1 MKRILLPLIL
11 LSVLTT
17 YAQEPAVPVEP
28 TDTVINI
35 DNPSN
40 IVLSETPDGIRLMV
54 IEGEDSVTTYSYNHP
69 DPDNV
74 NISSI
79 KGPSI
84 DSGSGLVLSRW
95 NKPNKTSFEMV
106 SGGLSIGKNF
116 AMGQPEPMDITTGKS
131 WELSWVY
138 MLGLRISRNG
148 NSFITGIGFN
158 WRNYRLTGPYQFAK
172 SNGGIS
178 LTEYPEGSQGKW
190 SRLKVTTLSVPVL
203 YTRKIWKGLDIT
215 AGGIVNFA
223 THSSIKTKFVYEG
236 REIESSQNGIYTRP
250 VTVDIY
256 GAVTVCGLGWYV
268 RYSPM
273 KVIRGG
279 HGPQFSTLSTG
290 VVLGF

>member
-1 MKRILLPLIL
+1 MKRILLPLIIFSAL
-11 LSVLTT
+11 NA
-17 YAQEPAVPVEP
+17 YAQSPEAPVEP
-28 TDTVINI
+28 ADTVINI

-54 IEGEDSVTTYSYNHP
+54 IEGEDSVTTYSYTHP

-84 DSGSGLVLSRW
+84 NQGNALVLGSW
-95 NKPNKTSFEMV
+95 KKPNKISYDLV

-138 MLGLRISRNG
+138 VLGLRISRNG

-158 WRNYRLTGPYQFAK
+158 WRNYRLTGPYRFDK
-172 SNGGIS
+172 SDGAIS
-178 LTEYPEGSQGKW
+178 LSEYPENSQKQW
-190 SRLKVTTLSVPVL
+190 SRLKVTTLSVPLL
-203 YTRKIWKGLDIT
+203 YTRNIWKGLNIT

-223 THSSIKTKFVYEG
+223 THSSVKTKFIYEG
-236 REIESSQNGIYTRP
+236 REIETSQNGIYPRP
-250 VTVDIY
+250 VTVDLY

-273 KVIRGG
+273 KLIRNG

-290 VVLGF
+290 LVLGF